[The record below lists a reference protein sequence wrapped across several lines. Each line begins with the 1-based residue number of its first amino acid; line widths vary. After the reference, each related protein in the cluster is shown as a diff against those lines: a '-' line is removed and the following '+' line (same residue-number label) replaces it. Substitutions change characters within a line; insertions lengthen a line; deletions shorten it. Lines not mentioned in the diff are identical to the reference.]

1 MAKKNLTNLGSFTSS
16 GSSAKA
22 KEAPKKTEAKPILK
36 QEEKVRK
43 TFKLNPDLVE
53 KLEGLSFWTF
63 KDISEV
69 LEIGLETFF
78 NKIETTKKPILENQE
93 SAIDNEGK
101 IKLLP
106 EGERQRRRQRYKN
119 VGNRRKTD

>member
-1 MAKKNLTNLGSFTSS
+1 MAKKNLSKLGSFTSG
-16 GSSAKA
+16 GSSTKA
-22 KEAPKKTEAKPILK
+22 APKKTEPKPILK
-36 QEEKVRK
+36 QEDKVRK
-43 TFKLNPDLVE
+43 TFKLDPALVE